1 MLSLAGYASSDEE
14 SDNEVGST
22 ISHRENEV
30 PTNGSNIRHKT
41 SQNPWIYVNRN
52 QTQVIE
58 ASFSLM
64 AISN

>member
-14 SDNEVGST
+14 SDDEVGSA

-41 SQNPWIYVNRN
+41 S
-52 QTQVIE
+52 
-58 ASFSLM
+58 
-64 AISN
+64 